1 MRHGHY
7 HLHGWICK
15 TCGHLVTDATEKGC
29 PYCFR
34 AAQAA
39 QNVERKPCHDFT
51 PNEDRG
57 PMCVCGF
64 DMRDHEP
71 EEYMTP
77 DGYRFFQYPDGRYGD
92 NKDRKKADMIF
103 ESFDDLV
110 REVKDEH

>member
-1 MRHGHY
+1 MRKQMRLCDYVGY
-7 HLHGWICK
+7 ACNCTGYTQK
-15 TCGHLVTDATEKGC
+15 EKGSSL
-29 PYCFR
+29 
-34 AAQAA
+34 
-39 QNVERKPCHDFT
+39 
-51 PNEDRG
+51 
-57 PMCVCGF
+57 CVCGHYKSQHQMQ
-64 DMRDHEP
+64 MRDHEP